1 MRYVLSLL
9 CLATSS
15 LTAAQSAGTPEAP
28 AKENYMLPGE
38 NDQFENDDVVDQ
50 PDYNPPRAH
59 EPSGI
64 EPKDMKIDPKD
75 MKHMPR

>member
-9 CLATSS
+9 CFAMSN
-15 LTAAQSAGTPEAP
+15 LTAAQSGSTPEAP
-28 AKENYMLPGE
+28 AKENYILPGE

-64 EPKDMKIDPKD
+64 EPKDMK
-75 MKHMPR
+75 HMPQ